1 MKNIAIIG
9 TSPIMLILANY
20 FCNKKIKV
28 TIFDDSKKIGGSWS
42 YYNFKNNFI
51 STQTNVI
58 VPDNIFEEK
67 NIPIINSYLKKK
79 FSIKISINKDK
90 FLPLGYLA
98 KTNYEYKLN
107 SIYKKIKNSKK
118 IKIKKKFI
126 NNVESINNYVLI
138 NKKNKFDKIFIPT
151 YCGIDKIKINKKT
164 YDISPKLIV
173 SEHVMIIAKKIRVKH
188 LAYSESFDHNFDRAQ
203 IKKIKNYNVFTARVS
218 KEKKG
223 LNVLSLIKDSNL
235 LYSKKD
241 LVKVVKTKYK
251 NYYRDHKQRDYLN
264 KLTTN
269 TNIEYINTALFVESF
284 FSINDK
290 FKLTKHKYRN

>member
-1 MKNIAIIG
+1 MKHVAIIG
-9 TSPIMLILANY
+9 TSPIMLILANH

-28 TIFDDSKKIGGSWS
+28 TIFDNSKKIGGAWS

-67 NIPIINSYLKKK
+67 NIPIINKYLKKK
-79 FSIKISINKDK
+79 FSVKISVNKDK
-90 FLPLGYLA
+90 FEPLGYLA

-107 SIYKKIKNSKK
+107 PIYKKIKNSKK
-118 IKIKKKFI
+118 INIKKKFI
-126 NNVESINNYVLI
+126 SNIESKNDYVLI
-138 NKKNKFDKIFIPT
+138 NKKDKFDKIFIPT
-151 YCGIDKIKINKKT
+151 YCGIKKIKINKKV
-164 YDISPKLIV
+164 YDVSPRLIV
-173 SEHVMIIAKKIRVKH
+173 SEHVMIIAKKIRVKY
-188 LAYSESFDHNFDRAQ
+188 LAYSESFDKNFDRAQ
-203 IKKIKNYNVFTARVS
+203 IKKIKNFNIFTARIS

-223 LNVLSLIKDSNL
+223 LNVLKLIKDSNL
-235 LYSKKD
+235 LYSKND

-251 NYYRDHKQRDYLN
+251 NYYRDFKQRNYLN
-264 KLTTN
+264 KLAAN

-290 FKLTKHKYRN
+290 FSLTKQKYKD